1 MHALGLTCDAE
12 QRRGRRKKGMNLRRI
27 RSGARGK
34 LQEKT
39 GMKSKAPTEFW
50 REASIDGRKPPAR
63 WYDCC
68 RSAPAFRSSA
78 GGAVLPAA
86 SRCDRGRSRPG
97 KFSEHA

>member
-1 MHALGLTCDAE
+1 
-12 QRRGRRKKGMNLRRI
+12 
-27 RSGARGK
+27 
-34 LQEKT
+34 
-39 GMKSKAPTEFW
+39 MKSKAPTEFR

-86 SRCDRGRSRPG
+86 SRC
-97 KFSEHA
+97 